1 MSGSIHLS
9 TGTRNAKEETASS
22 RVGMHSK
29 NDRGTRTDA
38 VRIMSNQVM
47 PLTQALEGYDLF
59 DQRKVLKG
67 KW

>member
-1 MSGSIHLS
+1 
-9 TGTRNAKEETASS
+9 
-22 RVGMHSK
+22 MHSK